1 MAERQKSPP
10 WDRRLRE
17 PKLRLPAGATDCHF
31 HFIGPQELYPLR
43 PNHVFAHLDFEDDT
57 IEDWLKLQKTLG
69 LSRGIHVLSMMYKH
83 GYELM
88 LHSLCRFRDR
98 LRGVVCPHP
107 SITDGELEVLTRAGV
122 RGARFAHRM
131 GPSIDPGVLRRSHEQ
146 GWSAHY
152 LLRGLEEIEAWRATI
167 LASPGRFCLE
177 HMGLPPTAKG
187 VDSEEFRFVRECLDT
202 GRCWLK
208 LSPRISAQDNF
219 PFSDASAVRATRR
232 RAISFATVV
241 GNRLAASA
249 ILQADAQ
256 RRRSRRSTCRLA
268 TERSTAS
275 AGAGRQSSGTFRLP
289 CAGVRLAMDLGIAG
303 RFVHSL
309 RGPCNG
315 DRSNARR

>member
-177 HMGLPPTAKG
+177 HMGLPPTVKG

-219 PFSDASAVRATRR
+219 PFSDATP
-232 RAISFATVV
+232 F
-241 GNRLAASA
+241 
-249 ILQADAQ
+249 
-256 RRRSRRSTCRLA
+256 
-268 TERSTAS
+268 
-275 AGAGRQSSGTFRLP
+275 
-289 CAGVRLAMDLGIAG
+289 VRLVVERYPSRLLWGTDWPHPQYFKPMPNDADLVDQLADWLP
-303 RFVHSL
+303 SEAL
-309 RGPCNG
+309 RRQVLVDNPAELFGFP
-315 DRSNARR
+315 ALA